1 MSKTIYVS
9 IYFIHISNAYSTI
22 INNTIDR
29 NKSCFFPISVF
40 KKKKEENKRQRKPKG
55 QSRMVNPEKLA
66 TLDTQNA

>member
-22 INNTIDR
+22 ISNTIDR

-40 KKKKEENKRQRKPKG
+40 IKKKEENKR
-55 QSRMVNPEKLA
+55 
-66 TLDTQNA
+66 

>member
-22 INNTIDR
+22 ISNTIDR

-40 KKKKEENKRQRKPKG
+40 KKKKEENKR
-55 QSRMVNPEKLA
+55 
-66 TLDTQNA
+66 